1 MREGNK
7 QRGEMY
13 QHIKA
18 DHPGA
23 LALVFETFNA
33 VDADG
38 NRGGWKA
45 VDALPISDL
54 KKVDERGE
62 TQ

>member
-13 QHIKA
+13 RHIKDA
-18 DHPGA
+18 HPGA
-23 LALVFETFNA
+23 LAHVLDTFEA
-33 VDADG
+33 
-38 NRGGWKA
+38 GGWKA

-54 KKVDERGE
+54 KKIG
-62 TQ
+62 